1 MERDQD
7 DREKGHAKG
16 GNRGERKLK
25 RDIKESRQVVAKM
38 SNELYRKRKRRKAT
52 KTEKTIMKELSVLI
66 EKDATN
72 NNLRNARW

>member
-7 DREKGHAKG
+7 DREKGLAKG